1 MKESVSDKDRE
12 AMIELALKEENS
24 DICVDYSLL
33 SKKGEDLEQ
42 ALSALLSKGMVIILQ
57 EDDAYF
63 SSLRRLRHIS
73 EKIARAKKQYIYDKD
88 IRGLYKVEEIK
99 SVREYIES
107 NGLYYMETL
116 ASSLS
121 SDHRLKHSVSVANL
135 SFEMALSN
143 HLLNTSL
150 AYYSGLLHDIAK
162 NAPMDEQK
170 RIMEEK
176 YPEFK
181 DFPEWSFH
189 QFVGAEMA
197 LSLFPAEHIFGL
209 LARDS
214 IRGHATGRKD
224 MNRLDKI
231 IYAADKI
238 EPLRGYDSSALI
250 EECMKDIDKG
260 FVKVLS
266 ANKEYMESK
275 GYKVDNPWTQE
286 CFEQYLRRSK

>member
-1 MKESVSDKDRE
+1 MKTSVSDKDRE

-24 DICVDYSLL
+24 DIGVDYSLL
-33 SKKGEDLEQ
+33 GKEEEDLEQ
-42 ALSALLSKGMVIILQ
+42 TLSSLLSKGMAIVSQ

-63 SSLRRLRHIS
+63 SSSRSLRHLS
-73 EKIARAKKQYIYDKD
+73 EKMARPKKQFIYDKD

-99 SVREYIES
+99 TVREYIEN
-107 NGLYYMETL
+107 NGLYYMKTL

-135 SFEMALSN
+135 SYGIATSN

-162 NAPMDEQK
+162 NTPMDEQK
-170 RIMEEK
+170 RVIEEK

-197 LSLFPAEHIFGL
+197 LSQFPTEDIFSI
-209 LARDS
+209 LAAGS
-214 IRGHATGRKD
+214 IRRHATGCRD

-260 FVKVLS
+260 FAKVLS

-275 GYKVDNPWTQE
+275 GYKVDNPWTKG
-286 CFEQYLRRSK
+286 CFEQYL